1 MSSRDRDKR
10 RIPTSAELEERG
22 EVSPLAGPGEGGRPG
37 ILKRLF
43 RAGRLRVS
51 EDVAARKHEGVP
63 PRQDFTRMRESS
75 PLASAA
81 APVPA
86 NEQSAL
92 STNDLAASRQQEA
105 GPRSRKRAI
114 RIDDSVKERRGLGRD
129 AVDQVDDA

>member
-22 EVSPLAGPGEGGRPG
+22 DASPPVGPGEGGRPG

-63 PRQDFTRMRESS
+63 PRPDFTSMRDSS
-75 PLASAA
+75 HLTPAV
-81 APVPA
+81 PVQA
-86 NEQSAL
+86 NTQSGS
-92 STNDLAASRQQEA
+92 STNDPAVLRQQE
-105 GPRSRKRAI
+105 GPRSRKRPI
-114 RIDDSVKERRGLGRD
+114 RIDDSVKERRGLGHS
-129 AVDQVDDA
+129 AADQVDDA